1 MSRYEELKK
10 RNPHLKLFRVTE
22 EEFRPYGRVIGD
34 GNMAPLVETVLL
46 EMERPAAGS
55 SYVAAVPCL
64 DENETAKR
72 IRRNYGGQ
80 MDMQIGLCHGHNERM
95 GALEWHKSSEF
106 NVAVTDMVLFLGD
119 LREME
124 EGGRYDSGKVEA
136 FYLEEGQMVEVYGT
150 TLHFCPCEVD
160 GQGFSCI
167 VILPRGTNTALED
180 GEWNAGGAE
189 ADFLWARNKWLICHE
204 ENAGLAAK
212 GVWAGIYGENWKV
225 HGLA

>member
-34 GNMAPLVETVLL
+34 GNMAPLVETVLR

-64 DENETAKR
+64 DESETAKLICR
-72 IRRNYGGQ
+72 SYGGQ
-80 MDMQIGLCHGHNERM
+80 MDMQIGLCHGHNDRM

-124 EGGRYDSGKVEA
+124 EGGRYDSGKLKA

-189 ADFLWARNKWLICHE
+189 ADFLRARNKWLICHE

>member
-34 GNMAPLVETVLL
+34 GNMAPLL

-55 SYVAAVPCL
+55 IYVAAVPCL

-124 EGGRYDSGKVEA
+124 EGGRYDSGKVKA